1 MSQDEDAP
9 DEVVWQ
15 GKYIT
20 ARKKGRWEYVSRSR
34 GIRAA
39 VILAVDASDHVILVE
54 QYRVPLGR
62 RCIELPA
69 GLIGDDDG
77 AEGEEPIAAAAR
89 ELEEETGYRAGR
101 METVG
106 EFWSSPGMVSESF
119 TLVRAHDL
127 VKVGEGGGTESE
139 DITVHRVP
147 LADIAEAMRPKE
159 MSCRERGFVAL
170 YRRAV
175 TLDKPEVVRALEMLR
190 AYRSAPWTTMAGW
203 VQYPQDETSIN
214 ILGEIIYTSPDPI
227 GELFK
232 RMVPR
237 KLTASK
243 FEQMYGKL
251 ESRVLEPDQKL
262 RSRIWRSLFTRY

>member
-1 MSQDEDAP
+1 MSDESDAP
-9 DEVVWQ
+9 DEIVWQ

-39 VILAVDASDHVILVE
+39 VILAVDEAEHVLLVE

-77 AEGEEPIAAAAR
+77 AEGEEPVAAAAR

-101 METVG
+101 MELIG

-119 TLVRAHDL
+119 SLIRARDL
-127 VKVGEGGGTESE
+127 VKVGDGGGTDSE

-147 LADIAEAMRPKE
+147 LSGLADAIADW
-159 MSCRERGFVAL
+159 
-170 YRRAV
+170 RAQG
-175 TLDKPEVVRALEMLR
+175 LAIDVRLLML
-190 AYRSAPWTTMAGW
+190 
-203 VQYPQDETSIN
+203 
-214 ILGEIIYTSPDPI
+214 LGP
-227 GELFK
+227 GL
-232 RMVPR
+232 
-237 KLTASK
+237 LA
-243 FEQMYGKL
+243 
-251 ESRVLEPDQKL
+251 
-262 RSRIWRSLFTRY
+262 